1 MKKLSTITLLAFTLF
16 VSGSAIAKNKR
27 YELQLS
33 QTVQASGVEL
43 KPGTYQLEMDG
54 NSLVFYQGKKE
65 IGKVSVRSEEE
76 QKKIEATSVT
86 VAQEQLKSIELGGT
100 KTKLIVE

>member
-1 MKKLSTITLLAFTLF
+1 MKKLSTVMILAFTLF
-16 VSGSAIAKNKR
+16 AGGSAIAKNKR

-33 QTVQASGVEL
+33 QTVQASGVQL

-65 IGKVSVRSEEE
+65 VGKVAVRSEEQE
-76 QKKIEATSVT
+76 KKIEATSVT

-100 KTKLIVE
+100 KTKLVVE